1 MYNNLIQDDIIVLD
15 NEFFKINMMFETV
28 DRIYDIKMKELE
40 YNYLYTENVDIEFV
54 DLYTEAE
61 NTKTNK
67 QQGLLSRMFTAILNF
82 IRSIRAKILRLFGN
96 DKKAKEL
103 EDKIKGDPKL
113 ANQTVE
119 IVDCSD
125 SMKAINDGTSFFGKL
140 IDKVIGGKATE
151 KDADEAEKR
160 EGSLVKILTV
170 AAASYGVGA
179 MANENSKKKKIS
191 SSQLIQEEETIKKEL
206 NDTSQKN
213 EEKLQQGQ
221 QAIDNQ
227 SSNGNEENTKA
238 GKRILNCF
246 KNITSKIGTFF
257 TNRVADI
264 KSKKNQL
271 TSKNNSN
278 TSDKNGKKTNKRE
291 TATSESQPKNN
302 NTEQTN
308 DDTKTNEEQA
318 STNKESQKEETNK
331 QNKTND
337 NNTEQTNDDT
347 KKSVSDNNV
356 SSSDYN
362 NTKTNEEQPST
373 NKESQKEETNKQD
386 KTNDN
391 NKKNDQNQP
400 QKEETNKQNNTND
413 NKSASTSVNDSNT
426 ITTVE
431 NRKIVMKLRQEECTY
446 LCWNVPLKC
455 FEETPNESDIIVD
468 PSTNFAYINEI
479 VPEFDISLDVGR
491 AYDIKEKTHID
502 KTYKIKL
509 AKYVPPPS
517 SSVGNIIKGK
527 IYKDSTN
534 NSKENNETFKES
546 SYDLINNIL
555 TPSLKI
561 VLNKGERNMNNTKV
575 LNFIDELEQKRRN
588 EVDNNRFK
596 DSISYKYNCLNNAK
610 KDGVEECLSKSFEKF
625 YLDAIPLNDEYKTAN
640 HDDLCNDVHDF
651 IKKNGAK
658 SMTYYVGEAR
668 KKSPVMK
675 KLYESVE
682 KLVDDKF
689 KEKEEKINETKPELD
704 LVFKMDGETEKKI
717 DVINQD
723 LELDDIAKVISDNVR
738 NTAMSE
744 INRAKEEK
752 ENMKQIE
759 TDLANDVNVKSE
771 AAIER
776 ELSLRGINQK
786 AVFQPS
792 LFEGIMIGKMNK
804 LSYTTESTD
813 DVYLY
818 NAMKDYTGAFY
829 EGGDSATP
837 EEIAFVESVRELTLL
852 SMERAL
858 KIKKYSLQDIKNLAN
873 EYASMK

>member
-1 MYNNLIQDDIIVLD
+1 M
-15 NEFFKINMMFETV
+15 E
-28 DRIYDIKMKELE
+28 
-40 YNYLYTENVDIEFV
+40 
-54 DLYTEAE
+54 
-61 NTKTNK
+61 
-67 QQGLLSRMFTAILNF
+67 
-82 IRSIRAKILRLFGN
+82 
-96 DKKAKEL
+96 
-103 EDKIKGDPKL
+103 
-113 ANQTVE
+113 
-119 IVDCSD
+119 
-125 SMKAINDGTSFFGKL
+125 
-140 IDKVIGGKATE
+140 
-151 KDADEAEKR
+151 
-160 EGSLVKILTV
+160 
-170 AAASYGVGA
+170 
-179 MANENSKKKKIS
+179 
-191 SSQLIQEEETIKKEL
+191 
-206 NDTSQKN
+206 
-213 EEKLQQGQ
+213 
-221 QAIDNQ
+221 
-227 SSNGNEENTKA
+227 
-238 GKRILNCF
+238 
-246 KNITSKIGTFF
+246 
-257 TNRVADI
+257 
-264 KSKKNQL
+264 
-271 TSKNNSN
+271 
-278 TSDKNGKKTNKRE
+278 
-291 TATSESQPKNN
+291 
-302 NTEQTN
+302 
-308 DDTKTNEEQA
+308 
-318 STNKESQKEETNK
+318 
-331 QNKTND
+331 
-337 NNTEQTNDDT
+337 
-347 KKSVSDNNV
+347 
-356 SSSDYN
+356 
-362 NTKTNEEQPST
+362 
-373 NKESQKEETNKQD
+373 
-386 KTNDN
+386 
-391 NKKNDQNQP
+391 
-400 QKEETNKQNNTND
+400 
-413 NKSASTSVNDSNT
+413 
-426 ITTVE
+426 
-431 NRKIVMKLRQEECTY
+431 
-446 LCWNVPLKC
+446 
-455 FEETPNESDIIVD
+455 
-468 PSTNFAYINEI
+468 
-479 VPEFDISLDVGR
+479 
-491 AYDIKEKTHID
+491 
-502 KTYKIKL
+502 
-509 AKYVPPPS
+509 
-517 SSVGNIIKGK
+517 
-527 IYKDSTN
+527 
-534 NSKENNETFKES
+534 
-546 SYDLINNIL
+546 
-555 TPSLKI
+555 
-561 VLNKGERNMNNTKV
+561 NTKV
-575 LNFIDELEQKRRN
+575 LNFIDELEQERRN

-651 IKKNGAK
+651 IKKQGAK

-759 TDLANDVNVKSE
+759 TDLANDINVKSE

-776 ELSLRGINQK
+776 ELSLRGINRK